1 MTAEVAALIG
11 TRLTAE
17 LQPTRLEV
25 RDDSHL
31 HAGHAGAREGGHYHV
46 IIAAAAFRGLAPLAR
61 HRRIYDALGD
71 LLPGRIHA
79 LSIEALLP
87 DNPAP

>member
-1 MTAEVAALIG
+1 MTAAVVALIRA
-11 TRLTAE
+11 RLSSA
-17 LQPTRLEV
+17 LVPVRLEV

-31 HAGHAGAREGGHYHV
+31 HVGHAGAREGGHYHV
-46 IIAAAAFRGLAPLAR
+46 TIASERFRGLPALSR
-61 HRRIYDALGD
+61 HRRVYEALGD

-79 LSIEALLP
+79 LSIDALLP